1 MKTLGPYK
9 GFQGSIEK
17 SVEDDCFYG
26 KILDVLDLV
35 LYESASI
42 KDLEK
47 AFQKAVD
54 EYLEDCISAG
64 KEIVR
69 TDEQ

>member
-9 GFQGSIEK
+9 GFHGSIEK

-69 TDEQ
+69 KDEQ

>member
-1 MKTLGPYK
+1 MKILGPYK
-9 GFQGSIEK
+9 GFYGSIEK
-17 SVEDDCFYG
+17 GVEDDCFYG

-35 LYESASI
+35 LYESGNL
-42 KDLEK
+42 KELEK

-64 KEIVR
+64 KEIVHK
-69 TDEQ
+69 DEQ